1 VLKIFFKNAFASFFD
16 SAEVSICCCSYA
28 FGVEV
33 ICQNSRVGTLSEL
46 RTL

>member
-1 VLKIFFKNAFASFFD
+1 VLKILKRNAFASFVD

-46 RTL
+46 GTL